1 MRDYAHS
8 TAPNRR
14 YPDLIAHRLLK
25 ALLAGEPSPYTVAE
39 LQTLAEHCNR
49 QESAARKVQRSLRK
63 SEAALYLQDKVGEV
77 FDALVTGK
85 NSRGTWIRT
94 LVPPVEGM
102 LQGAGPDVDVGTKLR
117 VQLLSTDVARGFIDF
132 QQVD

>member
-1 MRDYAHS
+1 
-8 TAPNRR
+8 
-14 YPDLIAHRLLK
+14 

-63 SEAALYLQDKVGEV
+63 SEAALFLQGKEGDT
-77 FDALVTGK
+77 FDAIVTGR

-94 LVPPVEGM
+94 LAPPVEGK
-102 LQGAGPDVDVGTKLR
+102 LDGAGPQVDVGQKLR
-117 VQLLSTDVARGFIDF
+117 VQLLSTDVERGFIDF
-132 QQVD
+132 QPVP